1 MNDIMWDSIKP
12 MVFFIA
18 PLGNLTA
25 LIAWKRWFY
34 DYKSYQGEEQGREK
48 LYYQHRH
55 HEKNE
60 KKRKRNNR
68 FWLIFLL
75 GSWNL
80 IMLYFILYII
90 YR

>member
-1 MNDIMWDSIKP
+1 MNDIIWDSIKP
-12 MVFFIA
+12 MVFFVT
-18 PLGNLTA
+18 PLVNLTA

-55 HEKNE
+55 YEKNE
-60 KKRKRNNR
+60 EKRKQHNR

-75 GSWNL
+75 GSWDL
-80 IMLYFILYII
+80 VMLAVILYII

>member
-1 MNDIMWDSIKP
+1 MNDVMWYNIKA
-12 MVFFIA
+12 MVFFVT
-18 PLGNLTA
+18 PLVNLTA

-34 DYKSYQGEEQGREK
+34 DYKSY
-48 LYYQHRH
+48 

-60 KKRKRNNR
+60 KKRKQHNR
-68 FWLIFLL
+68 FWLIFFL
-75 GSWNL
+75 GGWNL